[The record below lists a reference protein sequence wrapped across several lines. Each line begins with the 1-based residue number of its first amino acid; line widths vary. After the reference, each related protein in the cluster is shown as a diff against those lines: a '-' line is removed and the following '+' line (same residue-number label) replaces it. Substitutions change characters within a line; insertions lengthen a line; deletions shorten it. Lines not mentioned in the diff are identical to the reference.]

1 MTPDSKSVRH
11 WYIQKPI
18 SHNVPL
24 RENGA
29 VFQQFAPT
37 VVQSNC
43 EWVKVWSSED
53 LSKYFGMGVT
63 RWVDVMDELARLRAS
78 EERFSLIH
86 KELMKRWD
94 DLGKYK
100 DDDFG
105 EVQEQME
112 ILREAIEQHE
122 KGKGG

>member
-1 MTPDSKSVRH
+1 MMTPDSKSVRH

-63 RWVDVMDELARLRAS
+63 RWVDVMDELSRLRAS
-78 EERFSLIH
+78 ESKLVEALKFYAEFANWNLFHQQGGDMGQRA
-86 KELMKRWD
+86 
-94 DLGKYK
+94 
-100 DDDFG
+100 
-105 EVQEQME
+105 
-112 ILREAIEQHE
+112 REAIAEWE
-122 KGKGG
+122 EGRG